1 MKQFYA
7 VAFFAQN
14 AHSSRA
20 ASGWVCGTNDSEAEG
35 NAMNVCRK
43 RYPKADGYYSHQV
56 SLYHIGQI
64 SDDGKT
70 ITTNLGERFNFATN
84 NPITH

>member
-1 MKQFYA
+1 
-7 VAFFAQN
+7 
-14 AHSSRA
+14 
-20 ASGWVCGTNDSEAEG
+20 
-35 NAMNVCRK
+35 MNVCRK